1 MILNVTNEQKKLIES
16 QGFMVVEFKLWYR
29 KLGKMLLEYA
39 ERMIDTRKAIVLFL
53 QDRMLKAFESLAN
66 LTERISQELESISKF
81 YDYNLYEERP
91 KYPFIRSIGKE
102 YKPNFNNKVVYHRCR
117 DRC

>member
-16 QGFMVVEFKLWYR
+16 QGFMVIEFKLWYR
-29 KLGKMLLEYA
+29 KLGEMLLKYTPKI
-39 ERMIDTRKAIVLFL
+39 IDTWKAIVLFL
-53 QDRMLKAFESLAN
+53 QDKTLKAFESLAN
-66 LTERISQELESISKF
+66 LAERMSQELESCSKF

-91 KYPFIRSIGKE
+91 KYPFIRFIGKE
-102 YKPNFNNKVVYHRCR
+102 YRPNFNNKVVYHRCR